1 MTCPLDLLLRCSL
14 PGNRSMHPRARIF
27 VELALAMGLLAPPAF
42 AQKPPAPA
50 PPPPLPSTN
59 SSRPAVPSALG
70 SQPLEPRGDLVMF
83 LQGRVTTDDGT
94 LVPNDVLVERVC
106 NARVR
111 QQVYATSHGDFSMQ
125 LGARSATLLDASG
138 DTQDVTAN
146 KVQEGG
152 ISRHELMDC
161 ELRASVS
168 GFRSN
173 AVSLME
179 LTPVSSSMDVGAIVV
194 HRAEKIKGMTLNA
207 AAYKAPKDARRAF
220 EKGIEAEKHGKLADA
235 RQYLEKAVEIYPRY
249 ASAWFQLGM
258 VLQKE
263 TQNEAARSAYT
274 KATTIDSKFLPPYLS
289 LASMAYH
296 AQDWTQVLN
305 LTNHV
310 LDGDPLRYADVT
322 GYILD
327 LDPLDYAEA
336 YFYNSAANYKFNKIE
351 DALRSG
357 LKAERL
363 DVRPRF
369 PQLHL
374 LLAEIFARKN
384 NYATAISETK
394 IYLELAPHAKDA
406 DQVRERLAQMEKL
419 NGPAPTVERA
429 DPN

>member
-1 MTCPLDLLLRCSL
+1 
-14 PGNRSMHPRARIF
+14 MHPRARIF

-94 LVPNDVLVERVC
+94 PVPNDVLVERVC

-263 TQNEAARSAYT
+263 TQNEAARTAYT
-274 KATTIDSKFLPPYLS
+274 EATTIDNKFLPPYLS
-289 LASMAYH
+289 LASMAYE
-296 AQDWTQVLN
+296 AQDWAQVLN
-305 LTNHV
+305 LTNHL
-310 LDGDPLRYADVT
+310 LDRDPLRYADIT

-336 YFYNSAANYKFNKIE
+336 YFYNSAANYKLNKIE
-351 DALRSG
+351 DAEKSG

-363 DVRPRF
+363 DMRPRF

-406 DQVRERLAQMEKL
+406 DQVRERLAKWERL
-419 NGPAPTVERA
+419 NGPVPSGEKT
-429 DPN
+429 DQN